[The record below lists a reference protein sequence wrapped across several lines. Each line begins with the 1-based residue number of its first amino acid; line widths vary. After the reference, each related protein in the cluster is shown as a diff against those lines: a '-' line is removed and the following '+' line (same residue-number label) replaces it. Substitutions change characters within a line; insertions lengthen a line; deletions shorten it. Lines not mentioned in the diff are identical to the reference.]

1 MNKQELELQA
11 VETTNNAIEYSGKI
25 TVSTLDG
32 DRVISKQTYHNNGT
46 NKLFSFLSNCLSGD
60 FNTAKATRPC
70 RLLLL
75 KTDAAEIDKISDS
88 KPTDSDYSD
97 YWDAEYYAA
106 PPVYYSKTPVAI
118 GGTVTYN
125 FRVPFLIL
133 ENGVNIKKMAL
144 VPETS
149 NGVED
154 ISAYYVLNDS
164 IQVPTSGGNF
174 TILVDWELSFA
185 NKQRTA

>member
-11 VETTNNAIEYSGKI
+11 TETTNNAIEYSGQI

-32 DRVISKQTYHNNGT
+32 DRVVSKQTYYNNGT

-60 FNTAKATRPC
+60 FNTARATRPC

-75 KTDAAEIDKISDS
+75 KTDENELSSITDS
-88 KPTDSDYSD
+88 KPTDNNYKDF
-97 YWDAEYYAA
+97 WDVNYYAA
-106 PPVYYSKTPVAI
+106 PPVYYSKAPTTV
-118 GGTVTYN
+118 GGKITYN

-149 NGVED
+149 NNVND

>member
-1 MNKQELELQA
+1 MDKQELELQTI
-11 VETTNNAIEYSGKI
+11 ETTNNAIEYSGQI
-25 TVSTLDG
+25 TVSALDG
-32 DRVISKQTYHNNGT
+32 DRVISKQTYYNNGT

-60 FNTAKATRPC
+60 FNTARASRPC

-75 KTDAAEIDKISDS
+75 KTDNTENTTNS
-88 KPTDSDYSD
+88 KPTDTNYSD
-97 YWDAEYYAA
+97 FWDVNYYAA
-106 PPVYYSKTPVAI
+106 PPVYYSKTPAVV
-118 GGTVTYN
+118 GGKITYN

-144 VPETS
+144 VPEAS
-149 NGVED
+149 NNVDD
-154 ISAYYVLNDS
+154 ISAYYILDDS
-164 IQVPTSGGNF
+164 IQVPTNGGNF